1 MGAAGN
7 TIGGHSLHL
16 VCSHEST
23 LGGAGGKEERKERR
37 GGAIEESSP
46 AQHGISGS
54 HGNLRSTAM
63 YRSYSL
69 GLMSG
74 SGREKN

>member
-7 TIGGHSLHL
+7 TIGGHQLHL
-16 VCSHEST
+16 ASSHEST
-23 LGGAGGKEERKERR
+23 LGENREGGSK
-37 GGAIEESSP
+37 GVVQSIP
-46 AQHGISGS
+46 AQHRVDGS

-63 YRSYSL
+63 YKSYSL